1 MTLPP
6 RMLRA
11 WRATLFTLDGGAVLR
26 VGRRSAAVDAVLA
39 RFGARQGVI
48 LTAWNPFGR
57 RHPEG
62 WNRRLAA
69 RLAQASRRFPSVRAD
84 GALGRWA
91 EEGLLLAGDP
101 RRAVPLARRF
111 RQGGVVLL
119 RRGARAR
126 LVLLASRRVAA
137 SSPPGGSIAH
147 HAATHPPSMD
157 SAAPFT
163 APDPGPHR

>member
-1 MTLPP
+1 MTPPP

-11 WRATLFTLDGGAVLR
+11 WRATRFTLEGGARVR
-26 VGRRSAAVDAVLA
+26 VGRRSTAADAVLA
-39 RFGARQGVI
+39 RLGARQGVI

-62 WNRRLAA
+62 WNRRAAA
-69 RLAQASRRFPSVRAD
+69 RLARASRRIASVRAD

-101 RRAVPLARRF
+101 RRALTLARRF

-119 RRGARAR
+119 RRGAAAR
-126 LVLLASRRVAA
+126 LVVFA
-137 SSPPGGSIAH
+137 
-147 HAATHPPSMD
+147 
-157 SAAPFT
+157 
-163 APDPGPHR
+163 